1 MKKNQYLMS
10 LLLVILLSSCY
21 TSRIN
26 YEKLSR
32 IQLGMSSGG
41 VIAILGKPTYRSFDE
56 KEEVLEFCYGLN
68 IAKIWFVDDKV
79 TKMKNYYNY
88 DCNKIRIV
96 EDKKEDDKSS
106 KKDKKEDT
114 SSRIR
119 VTTDGK
125 HIIQTG
131 SIIVTPDGKHE
142 TVVSDLGGI
151 IITGSGEHI
160 HVH

>member
-1 MKKNQYLMS
+1 MS
-10 LLLVILLSSCY
+10 LLLVILLSSCF

-41 VIAILGKPTYRSFDE
+41 VIAILGSQLIEVCE

-79 TKMKNYYNY
+79 TKMKNYYDY

>member
-26 YEKLSR
+26 YEKIESYSTR
-32 IQLGMSSGG
+32 NVFWR

-79 TKMKNYYNY
+79 TKMKNYYDY

-106 KKDKKEDT
+106 KKDKK
-114 SSRIR
+114 
-119 VTTDGK
+119 K
-125 HIIQTG
+125 IQ
-131 SIIVTPDGKHE
+131 VPE
-142 TVVSDLGGI
+142 YV
-151 IITGSGEHI
+151 
-160 HVH
+160 

>member
-1 MKKNQYLMS
+1 MEKNQYLMS
-10 LLLVILLSSCY
+10 LLLVILLSSCF

-79 TKMKNYYNY
+79 TKMKNYYDY

-96 EDKKEDDKSS
+96 
-106 KKDKKEDT
+106 KDKKEDT

>member
-79 TKMKNYYNY
+79 TKMKNYYDY

-96 EDKKEDDKSS
+96 EDKKEDD
-106 KKDKKEDT
+106 
-114 SSRIR
+114 IR
-119 VTTDGK
+119 FPN
-125 HIIQTG
+125 
-131 SIIVTPDGKHE
+131 SP
-142 TVVSDLGGI
+142 
-151 IITGSGEHI
+151 
-160 HVH
+160 

>member
-1 MKKNQYLMS
+1 MTMI
-10 LLLVILLSSCY
+10 VI
-21 TSRIN
+21 N
-26 YEKLSR
+26 
-32 IQLGMSSGG
+32 
-41 VIAILGKPTYRSFDE
+41 
-56 KEEVLEFCYGLN
+56 
-68 IAKIWFVDDKV
+68 
-79 TKMKNYYNY
+79 
-88 DCNKIRIV
+88 
-96 EDKKEDDKSS
+96 DKSS

-151 IITGSGEHI
+151 IITGSGNI
-160 HVH
+160 YMFINTCS